1 MTTIPNK
8 AGLALLA
15 IFWSAMAGLAGLTGY
30 ALRANGTRIDT
41 TIDQRS
47 GGCSPPL
54 SNPGVSREP
63 EGFEGDVRSSL
74 QTLFQAKKRAKAW
87 KAAR

>member
-15 IFWSAMAGLAGLTGY
+15 IFWSAMAGLTGY
-30 ALRANGTRIDT
+30 ALRANEARSSPTSN
-41 TIDQRS
+41 QRF
-47 GGCSPPL
+47 GGCAPPL
-54 SNPGVSREP
+54 SNPRVSREP